1 MFNASPR
8 EIAKTAKTG
17 EKLPAPQL
25 AIHGTIRGRS
35 PKKRPERQPSVE
47 RETPTEQD
55 IHLTETASLY
65 EIGNIKDKMLWD
77 AFRDEFD
84 SWTEDEFRKCNKLAL
99 HKFRQFLQE
108 RGVWVSNIPGIS
120 PAGLLYDVLQETTPT
135 EWTEHDVREH
145 IKYGGRFI

>member
-8 EIAKTAKTG
+8 EMAETANTG

-25 AIHGTIRGRS
+25 AIHSTTRGRS
-35 PKKRPERQPSVE
+35 PEKRPKRQPSIK

-77 AFRDEFD
+77 AFRDDFD
-84 SWTEDEFRKCNKLAL
+84 GWTEDESHKCNKLAL
-99 HKFRQFLQE
+99 RKFRQFL
-108 RGVWVSNIPGIS
+108 
-120 PAGLLYDVLQETTPT
+120 
-135 EWTEHDVREH
+135 
-145 IKYGGRFI
+145 